1 MKCLHLSDLHLGRRL
16 READLE
22 EDQNYLLNEI
32 FNIAVEKRVDAVLI
46 AGDVYDRSVPTVGAV
61 RMFDEF
67 LTRLSQASI
76 PCTSSAETTTAQSV
90 WALRTGFWTKRRA
103 SCLRVRRP
111 IGALSVPGRFWTRDH
126 LGHAFLKP
134 RVRAAFYPEES
145 IESYTDAVAVV

>member
-61 RMFDEF
+61 RMFD
-67 LTRLSQASI
+67 
-76 PCTSSAETTTAQSV
+76 
-90 WALRTGFWTKRRA
+90 
-103 SCLRVRRP
+103 
-111 IGALSVPGRFWTRDH
+111 
-126 LGHAFLKP
+126 
-134 RVRAAFYPEES
+134 
-145 IESYTDAVAVV
+145 